1 MADLEKAA
9 SAVFNARVQLSVAMR
24 EARRFDTEWVM
35 QIYDVDQT
43 LYKLHEDIYHAA
55 CEDARD
61 ADS

>member
-24 EARRFDTEWVM
+24 EARHYDTTWVM

-43 LYKLHEDIYHAA
+43 LFKLHEDIYHAA
-55 CEDARD
+55 CEDARN